1 MEASEDGAAVGGA
14 PTQGASPLHPGT
26 RGGGSCGKLS
36 LGADAQR
43 DLNEQLVFGQLY
55 CQQLVCNVLLVLLNL
70 FYLFIFFN

>member
-55 CQQLVCNVLLVLLNL
+55 CQQLNPVFL
-70 FYLFIFFN
+70 IFFIITCSSLEP